1 MKQISSRGKQIMGKS
16 RKLFTLIELLVV
28 IAIIAILAGMLL
40 PALNRAREKGRT
52 IACANNIK
60 QMTLGQAGYTSD
72 YNDWILPG
80 KVNAPTSSWYGSIWC
95 GLLSGYQKITGGYGP
110 QYFGPNETGKKST
123 FHCPS
128 EPVPFGENEG
138 QCAYTHY
145 GINGVLSG
153 GSNSRTDD
161 SSYYH
166 KTSCIQ
172 NASGVKMFFDKLDF
186 KIYAVSSRDK
196 IAFRHG
202 AGDSRPRRKG
212 FDPVS
217 VILSASLAR
226 GTSNVGYIDGHVA
239 SDMTPSKYLMLDTSR
254 DLPSPFNN
262 DEYKRL
268 ATGFDPKR

>member
-1 MKQISSRGKQIMGKS
+1 MRKKRSNRGGNSMEKS
-16 RKLFTLIELLVV
+16 HKSFTLIELLVV

-80 KVNAPTSSWYGSIWC
+80 KVDAPSSRYNGSIWY
-95 GLLSGYQKITGGYGP
+95 GLLSGYKEITGGYGLN
-110 QYFGPNETGKKST
+110 YSGPNSEKGS

-128 EPVPFGENEG
+128 ESVPFGEG
-138 QCAYTHY
+138 TGKAGYTHY
-145 GINGVLSG
+145 GINQMLSG
-153 GSNSRTDD
+153 RSNSRANNQ
-161 SSYYH
+161 SYYH

-172 NASGVKMFFDKLDF
+172 NASEVKMFFDKLDF
-186 KIYAVSSRDK
+186 QNYDIESRNK

-212 FDPVS
+212 GDPTS
-217 VILSASLAR
+217 VILSADLAR
-226 GTSNVGYIDGHVA
+226 GISNIGYIDGHVSSGMTA
-239 SDMTPSKYLMLDTSR
+239 SKFLMLDTSR
-254 DLPSPFNN
+254 TLASPF
-262 DEYKRL
+262 DAEEAKRL
-268 ATGFDPKR
+268 CVGFDPLR